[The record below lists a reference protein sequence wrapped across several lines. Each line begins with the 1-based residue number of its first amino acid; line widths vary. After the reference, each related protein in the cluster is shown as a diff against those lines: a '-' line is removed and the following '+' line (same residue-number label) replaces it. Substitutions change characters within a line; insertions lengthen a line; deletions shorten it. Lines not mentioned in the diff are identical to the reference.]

1 MWKEINRYR
10 ISSGDGQYE
19 DLILER
25 NDKGNFS
32 LRNDFGNVNIEFDA
46 MTGIEFVRRMYDDI
60 KDEVE
65 DDLNNL
71 FDDDLFDDSE
81 EDTDHDIKC
90 TNNFSGGDCDGQPD

>member
-10 ISSGDGQYE
+10 ISSGDGHSE

-25 NDKGNFS
+25 DDSGNFR
-32 LRNDFGNVNIEFDA
+32 LKNDFGNINIEFDS
-46 MTGIEFVRRMYDDI
+46 MTGVEFARRFFDDI

-65 DDLNNL
+65 YDLNNL

-81 EDTDHDIKC
+81 EDTDVVNMK
-90 TNNFSGGDCDGQPD
+90 NPKKKRDCNGQPD